1 MSKHKETLRI
11 KKIVCTKL
19 YYGNKAQIVSVLKT
33 YRRTDKVHYRTS
45 FIVQKKSSESQ
56 YAKNN
61 ECFGDFW
68 QREAF
73 YCHSEF

>member
-45 FIVQKKSSESQ
+45 FIVQKK
-56 YAKNN
+56 
-61 ECFGDFW
+61 
-68 QREAF
+68 
-73 YCHSEF
+73 EFRVPKCKE